1 MMNVIA
7 KLPSAGSFRRKAIT
21 NCIESVQPTNPKTLR
36 KVLKS
41 LIRCEE
47 DAMRAFS
54 SGGLVKLSDAY
65 LSLSSALNDTNSI
78 QGVTAVV
85 TELDELLSIVELILK
100 TLCDFIIRGT
110 FPKEQL
116 SCWKESRNQFTE
128 TITHT
133 LNSHVC
139 PNHKQLTLQILD
151 ITIKLYPHEVASL
164 LLPLLSRKHNEF
176 YKLHNKR
183 AYLVGPHFPRIRPNQ
198 DTLIP
203 NPDVKAIQQFNM
215 FINDTQIPAD
225 FGVDHLYDQAL
236 TEFYKPYHEIVRSIC
251 EEALSHGLHYKEMI
265 RLACLTAREGLRL
278 RLSVVPKFIL
288 SVGSLPQQG
297 DVRIIDLF
305 YESSFFVELIETM
318 VFSYNCVLQKEFFH
332 KFCFIFYPKVKND
345 ISADLWS
352 SFFLTTSGEFSKLDS
367 DPNLHM
373 KTMKTL
379 ELYLK
384 TNPKDKMPSYLT
396 EILCIYCGKH
406 LNEEIESHHSQ
417 DTITMEQLES
427 PHAQI
432 GSDSEEQNIGER
444 KRPTPQLSDPTKP
457 KRSKLDASPSNIDP
471 SQECE
476 QSQTPSQSSK
486 SLNITEANPGIEMLK
501 LLHDLL
507 TK

>member
-21 NCIESVQPTNPKTLR
+21 NCIENVLPNNPKTLR

-65 LSLSSALNDTNSI
+65 LSLFSTLSDTNSI

-100 TLCDFIIRGT
+100 TLCDYIIRGT
-110 FPKEQL
+110 NPKEQL

-139 PNHKQLTLQILD
+139 PIHKQLALQILD
-151 ITIKLYPHEVASL
+151 ITIKLYPYEVANL
-164 LLPLLSRKHNEF
+164 LLPLLSRKHYDF
-176 YKLHNKR
+176 YKQYNKR
-183 AYLVGPHFPRIRPNQ
+183 AYLVGPNFPRIRPNQ
-198 DTLIP
+198 DTLMP
-203 NPDVKAIQQFNM
+203 SPDIKAIQQFNM
-215 FINDTQIPAD
+215 FINDAQIPAD
-225 FGVDHLYDQAL
+225 YGVDHLYDQAL

-251 EEALSHGLHYKEMI
+251 EEALSHGLHYKEMV

-278 RLSVVPKFIL
+278 RLSVIPEFIL
-288 SVGSLPQQG
+288 SVKSLPQQG
-297 DVRIIDLF
+297 DVRIIDYF
-305 YESSFFVELIETM
+305 YESPFLVELVKTM
-318 VFSYNCVLQKEFFH
+318 VFSYNCVLQNEFFH
-332 KFCFIFYPKVKND
+332 KFCYIFYPKVKKD
-345 ISADLWS
+345 ISADAWS

-367 DPNLHM
+367 DPNLHIN
-373 KTMKTL
+373 TMKTL

-384 TNPKDKMPSYLT
+384 TNPRDQMPSYLN
-396 EILCIYCGKH
+396 EILHIYCEKH
-406 LNEEIESHHSQ
+406 LNEGIVLHHSQ
-417 DTITMEQLES
+417 DTSTIEQLES
-427 PHAQI
+427 PRVLVE
-432 GSDSEEQNIGER
+432 SDSEEQNIGER
-444 KRPTPQLSDPTKP
+444 KRPTQQLSDPTTP
-457 KRSKLDASPSNIDP
+457 KRSKLDATSSSIDP
-471 SQECE
+471 SQECG
-476 QSQTPSQSSK
+476 QSQTPTQSSK
-486 SLNITEANPGIEMLK
+486 SQNITDSNPGIEMLK

-507 TK
+507 TN

>member
-21 NCIESVQPTNPKTLR
+21 NCIENVLPNNPKTLR

-47 DAMRAFS
+47 DAMKAFS

-65 LSLSSALNDTNSI
+65 LSLFSTLNDTNSI

-100 TLCDFIIRGT
+100 TLCDYIIRGMY
-110 FPKEQL
+110 PKEQL

-139 PNHKQLTLQILD
+139 PVHKQLALQILD
-151 ITIKLYPHEVASL
+151 IAIKLYPYEVANL

-183 AYLVGPHFPRIRPNQ
+183 AFVVGPYFPRIRPNQ

-203 NPDVKAIQQFNM
+203 NPDIKAIQQFNM
-215 FINDTQIPAD
+215 FINDALIPAD

-251 EEALSHGLHYKEMI
+251 EEALSHGLHYKEMV

-278 RLSVVPKFIL
+278 RLSVVPEFIL
-288 SVGSLPQQG
+288 SIRGLPQQG
-297 DVRIIDLF
+297 DARIIEYF
-305 YESSFFVELIETM
+305 YESSFFVELIKTI
-318 VFSYNCVLQKEFFH
+318 VFSYNCVLQNDFFH
-332 KFCFIFYPKVKND
+332 KFCSIFYPKVKND

-367 DPNLHM
+367 DPNLHVNAL
-373 KTMKTL
+373 KTL
-379 ELYLK
+379 EIYLK
-384 TNPKDKMPSYLT
+384 TNPRDEMPSYLN
-396 EILCIYCGKH
+396 EILYNYCGKH
-406 LNEEIESHHSQ
+406 LNEGNVLHHSQ
-417 DTITMEQLES
+417 DTSTIEQLDS
-427 PHAQI
+427 PSDLIA
-432 GSDSEEQNIGER
+432 SDSEEQNIAER
-444 KRPTPQLSDPTKP
+444 KRPTQQLSDPTTP
-457 KRSKLDASPSNIDP
+457 KRSKLDASPSNIDS

-476 QSQTPSQSSK
+476 QSQTPSRSSK
-486 SLNITEANPGIEMLK
+486 SQNITESNPGIEMLK

-507 TK
+507 TN